1 MTVDIVGLKWYNII
15 IIYVKRGLLYMR
27 SNQEIQH
34 RNLEV
39 EDYLKKYDI
48 SPLLYYFTS
57 LKAQGLN
64 KLAGRV
70 KKSQC
75 PLR

>member
-39 EDYLKKYDI
+39 EDYLKNMI
-48 SPLLYYFTS
+48 SVHYCIILHL
-57 LKAQGLN
+57 
-64 KLAGRV
+64 
-70 KKSQC
+70 
-75 PLR
+75 